1 MREITKRTII
11 RFSKVVHFCVTVL
24 LFVGCISLFYPE
36 QHQVLQTVLYF
47 AIALFSVRT
56 YNALQIGLSRVR
68 MLVYSQTLAD
78 VVAAGLL
85 YLLMVF
91 ERGALFVPAPLAGLL
106 AVQFV
111 WNILWSVVANA
122 IYFRLYQARRTAIV
136 YWDAADL
143 KRLDAMVGYCKTT
156 TCLRGYIL
164 EYFGQKHPEI
174 CGNCG
179 RCRGIYETVD
189 ITQEAQMILSCIRR
203 IYDKLGYYVVDFELA
218 GPYCMLAEARALANG
233 DPRYIGY
240 LYGNSLQRGF
250 PQYVRAFYAAFLA
263 LPALPSRKLERAASH
278 PDVVVRAIP
287 TPEDG
292 VWFAIIN
299 TGMNPAQQV
308 RMSAK
313 FAQLSGLRN
322 YLTGKPVSAAEP
334 LTLYP
339 GQVLVWHAPP
349 RATLR

>member
-1 MREITKRTII
+1 MTDDPA
-11 RFSKVVHFCVTVL
+11 RFPGEKTLS
-24 LFVGCISLFYPE
+24 PE
-36 QHQVLQTVLYF
+36 Q
-47 AIALFSVRT
+47 
-56 YNALQIGLSRVR
+56 
-68 MLVYSQTLAD
+68 
-78 VVAAGLL
+78 VVSDHLG
-85 YLLMVF
+85 
-91 ERGALFVPAPLAGLL
+91 
-106 AVQFV
+106 
-111 WNILWSVVANA
+111 
-122 IYFRLYQARRTAIV
+122 
-136 YWDAADL
+136 L
-143 KRLDAMVGYCKTT
+143 KRLTEPAGTWGGWEWQHAVPAADPQHYKDTA
-156 TCLRGYIL
+156 
-164 EYFGQKHPEI
+164 
-174 CGNCG
+174 
-179 RCRGIYETVD
+179 GIYLTLPFSRQYSVADPEVFETFRAKD
-189 ITQEAQMILSCIRR
+189 GLAMIHHHPLNENVFKT
-203 IYDKLGYYVVDFELA
+203 DKLGYFVVDFELA

-263 LPALPSRKLERAASH
+263 LPALPSRKLERAASL

-287 TPEDG
+287 TPKDG

-349 RATLR
+349 RATSR

>member
-78 VVAAGLL
+78 VVAVGLL

-91 ERGALFVPAPLAGLL
+91 ERGSLFVPAPLAGLL

-143 KRLDAMVGYCKTT
+143 KRLDEIYRYDRKFRVEQLLQASSGSVAN
-156 TCLRGYIL
+156 L
-164 EYFGQKHPEI
+164 EAALCGFEAVFVTGVPE
-174 CGNCG
+174 
-179 RCRGIYETVD
+179 
-189 ITQEAQMILSCIRR
+189 
-203 IYDKLGYYVVDFELA
+203 KLQNEIEL
-218 GPYCMLAEARALANG
+218 
-233 DPRYIGY
+233 
-240 LYGNSLQRGF
+240 
-250 PQYVRAFYAAFLA
+250 
-263 LPALPSRKLERAASH
+263 
-278 PDVVVRAIP
+278 
-287 TPEDG
+287 
-292 VWFAIIN
+292 
-299 TGMNPAQQV
+299 
-308 RMSAK
+308 
-313 FAQLSGLRN
+313 
-322 YLTGKPVSAAEP
+322 
-334 LTLYP
+334 
-339 GQVLVWHAPP
+339 
-349 RATLR
+349 